1 MKILSD
7 QESES
12 LYGGLRFGMPVIQ
25 VSPSIIVNT
34 LPQINAGS
42 AIGLFGGIASLEQ
55 ENKTYLWNSLISLL
69 GVRK

>member
-55 ENKTYLWNSLISLL
+55 GNKTYLWNSLISLL